1 MQNRIV
7 IVGGNAAG
15 VSAAS
20 AARKR
25 DRKANI
31 TLITEES
38 YPPYSRCG
46 LPYVIA
52 GDISRFEDLLIFPHS
67 YFQMM
72 KFNLL
77 TQTTVKHI
85 NPNEKHIIIENTD
98 GKTVTISYDKLIL
111 ATGAKPFVPPIKGI
125 KKREVYT
132 LRTIEDGRLISR
144 QVVAGKHAVIIGAG
158 FVGLELA
165 HALSIRGV
173 KTLIVEM
180 VPQILPTLLDQD
192 MAMKARGRIE
202 EKGVMIITGKAVD
215 EINGREKV
223 KEVIVG
229 EESYD
234 ADLVIVATGVRSR
247 TELAIQAGLT
257 IGSTKGISVN
267 QKMETTIPDIYAAGD
282 CVESK
287 NIITDQPTLCQL
299 GTIALRQGKVAGINA
314 AGGQA
319 IFKGVLCSAV
329 LKAFDL
335 EIGATGLTS
344 NNAEK
349 NGIKTVSGRVRGKTR
364 AEYFPGTSE
373 INVKIISDTSSS
385 RVIGSQIIGSEGVAQ
400 RINMLA
406 LGIQKQVKLEEL
418 VQIDACYSP
427 PVADSLEVVMLSAE
441 MALQKQLRKSN

>member
-1 MQNRIV
+1 MENRIV

-20 AARKR
+20 AARKI

-46 LPYVIA
+46 LPYVIS
-52 GDISRFEDLLIFPHS
+52 GDISRFEDLVIFPHS

-72 KFNLL
+72 RLDLL
-77 TQTTVKHI
+77 TQTTVKYVK
-85 NPNEKHIIIENTD
+85 PNEKVVIIED
-98 GKTVTISYDKLIL
+98 AEGKTETISYDKLIL
-111 ATGAKPFVPPIKGI
+111 ATGAKPFIPPIRGI

-132 LRTIEDGRLISR
+132 LRNIKDGRLISR
-144 QVVAGKHAVIIGAG
+144 QALAGKQAVIIGAG

-165 HALSIRGV
+165 HALSIKGV

-180 VPQILPTLLDQD
+180 MPQILPTLLDQD
-192 MAMKARGRIE
+192 MAKKTHRRIA

-215 EINGREKV
+215 EIDGKEKV
-223 KEVIVG
+223 EKVIVG
-229 EESYD
+229 KESYD
-234 ADLVIVATGVRSR
+234 ADLVIIATGVRSR
-247 TELAIQAGLT
+247 TELAIQAGLK
-257 IGSTKGISVN
+257 IGSTKGIVVD
-267 QKMETTIPDIYAAGD
+267 QKMQTTIPDIYAAGD

-287 NIITDQPTLCQL
+287 NMITDQPTLCQL
-299 GTIALRQGKVAGINA
+299 GTTAMRQGKVAGINA
-314 AGGQA
+314 VGGQSV
-319 IFKGVLCSAV
+319 FKGVLCSAV

-335 EIGATGLTS
+335 EIGATGLTT

-349 NGIKTVSGRVRGKTR
+349 NEVKTVSGSVRGKTR
-364 AEYFPGTSE
+364 AEYFPGTGE
-373 INVKIISDTSSS
+373 IDVKIISDISSS
-385 RVIGSQIIGSEGVAQ
+385 RVIGAQIIGAENVAQ

-406 LGIQKQVKLEEL
+406 LGIQKQVTLEEL

-427 PVADSLEVVMLSAE
+427 PVADSWEVVTLAAE
-441 MALQKQLRKSN
+441 VTLRKHQRKIS

>member
-1 MQNRIV
+1 MQKRIV

-15 VSAAS
+15 ISAAS

-52 GDISRFEDLLIFPHS
+52 GDISRFEDLVIFPHS

-72 KFNLL
+72 KLDLL
-77 TQTTVKHI
+77 TQTTVKNV
-85 NPNEKHIIIENTD
+85 NPNKKIVIIENTD
-98 GKTVTISYDKLIL
+98 GKTETIVYDKLIL
-111 ATGAKPFVPPIKGI
+111 ATGAKPFIPPIRGI

-132 LRTIEDGRLISR
+132 LRSIEDGRLISR
-144 QVVAGKHAVIIGAG
+144 QVVAGKRAVIIGAG

-180 VPQILPTLLDQD
+180 MPQILPTLLDQD
-192 MAMKARGRIE
+192 MAKKTHGRIS

-215 EINGREKV
+215 EINGKEKV
-223 KEVIVG
+223 EEVIVG

-257 IGSTKGISVN
+257 IGSTKGIIVN
-267 QKMETTIPDIYAAGD
+267 QKMETTIPDIYAVGD

-299 GTIALRQGKVAGINA
+299 GTTALRQGKVAGINA
-314 AGGQA
+314 TGGQA

-344 NNAEK
+344 NNAKK
-349 NGIKTVSGRVRGKTR
+349 NGIKTISGSVRGKTR

-373 INVKIISDTSSS
+373 IDVKIISDTSSS
-385 RVIGSQIIGSEGVAQ
+385 RVIGSQIIGIEGVAQ
-400 RINMLA
+400 RINLLA
-406 LGIQKQVKLEEL
+406 LGIQKQVTLEEL

-427 PVADSLEVVMLSAE
+427 PVADPWEVVTLAAE
-441 MALQKQLRKSN
+441 MVLRKQLRKSS